1 MKHKKFL
8 YFFLTSILLL
18 LMCSC
23 GQKEPSDPNA
33 LLFGDYEVCYK
44 DSYIICSESSE
55 NVLITTFNF
64 TNNSKEPASYGW
76 NISEKAMQNDQE
88 IESTYTN
95 ADIESYMEQP
105 DNYLTEAAPG
115 ETLEV
120 HTAHILNSMDPVTM
134 TLSDYQKQDLH
145 TFTIDLSKLTII
157 GEDTSEESE
166 PDPTPAEEDL
176 TEEPIEEPDEELPED
191 DTDVPAKDV
200 VTDAKSQQFSN
211 DAGTSIDVLR
221 EEITQTT
228 TAVFGV
234 AYVGYLPTDLSQKEG
249 DAFAQWL
256 SEEAAF
262 LNTYY
267 PFITEIDSDHTVGTE
282 GNLYCIIARD
292 YESAITVTATDT
304 KEVLY
309 HSENG
314 DPILV
319 FANWNEELRSQ
330 DIVITVTANNINY
343 QWYPSLDQNGYP
355 NLLIGPEREL
365 LSWDFS
371 LSEETD
377 DSPETLLADG
387 WFGPDES
394 DFGETIWWTDNE
406 WNSVRYCLTFYGN
419 ANDSSDGEAVL
430 ECYFENDPHI
440 QAEWQGWWRLEAESD
455 QASRLE
461 LDLMLM
467 DGVRKENFEPY
478 SVISESYSALLS
490 PSGTTL
496 RIFLTE
502 DTTNLP
508 IFPDDGS
515 SSKLVLSVR

>member
-191 DTDVPAKDV
+191 DTDIPAKDV

-234 AYVGYLPTDLSQKEG
+234 AYVGYLPSDLSQKEG

-256 SEEAAF
+256 SEEADF

-365 LSWDFS
+365 LS
-371 LSEETD
+371 
-377 DSPETLLADG
+377 
-387 WFGPDES
+387 
-394 DFGETIWWTDNE
+394 
-406 WNSVRYCLTFYGN
+406 
-419 ANDSSDGEAVL
+419 
-430 ECYFENDPHI
+430 
-440 QAEWQGWWRLEAESD
+440 
-455 QASRLE
+455 
-461 LDLMLM
+461 
-467 DGVRKENFEPY
+467 
-478 SVISESYSALLS
+478 
-490 PSGTTL
+490 
-496 RIFLTE
+496 
-502 DTTNLP
+502 
-508 IFPDDGS
+508 
-515 SSKLVLSVR
+515 